1 MPRGWQRRA
10 LTGPQACWEVGP
22 RGGGGVSCLK
32 GTGGAVIL
40 LGKSGEDVSWRRR
53 FTAMGGALMVMAG
66 EGWDRVGAT
75 AGDGLGLFT
84 SLGSALTILSGFS
97 CAWLLFGIY
106 VPWRC
111 PLILI
116 KACVN
121 DRLVLDLRP
130 ALQTVST

>member
-1 MPRGWQRRA
+1 
-10 LTGPQACWEVGP
+10 
-22 RGGGGVSCLK
+22 
-32 GTGGAVIL
+32 
-40 LGKSGEDVSWRRR
+40 
-53 FTAMGGALMVMAG
+53 MGGALMVMAR
-66 EGWDRVGAT
+66 EGWHRVGAT

-106 VPWRC
+106 VPWLC

-130 ALQTVST
+130 ALQIVFT